1 MATAPPWTTAYLLK
15 SRSSSTWVDVEIE
28 LGDENLRC
36 VTREYSRW
44 VDEELGFLDYEA
56 TLSLGEPVVVFDYRR
71 DQIETRWLRQFY
83 RGGFQVSQG
92 NSRRWLIT
100 LVYPSGFGSLLDLMT
115 DRAVWR
121 SWRSALPATYV

>member
-1 MATAPPWTTAYLLK
+1 M
-15 SRSSSTWVDVEIE
+15 WVDVEIE

-36 VTREYSRW
+36 VTREYSWW
-44 VDEELGFLDYEA
+44 VDEELGLLDYEA
-56 TLSLGEPVVVFDYRR
+56 KISLGEPVVVFDYRR
-71 DQIETRWLRQFY
+71 DQIETTWLRQFY

-121 SWRSALPATYV
+121 SWRSALPATRA